1 MGVHGAAII
10 IVYSLRSR
18 RMKIIWAQERRGCAM
33 PKRPTKFEFFSTF
46 RESGNF
52 CWLRGSGGNKWSR

>member
-18 RMKIIWAQERRGCAM
+18 RMKIIWAQERRGRAL
-33 PKRPTKFEFFSTF
+33 PKRPTKLNFFPLSE
-46 RESGNF
+46 RAEIIIG
-52 CWLRGSGGNKWSR
+52 

>member
-18 RMKIIWAQERRGCAM
+18 RMKIVWAQERRE
-33 PKRPTKFEFFSTF
+33 RT
-46 RESGNF
+46 RETREE
-52 CWLRGSGGNKWSR
+52 RGSTCPTSAQQAH